1 MLPYWSDPLLSAN
14 QHRIELSFA
23 GNIAL
28 KLVESWGL
36 VTGKIAGEDA
46 GGRAILAP
54 MPAEEV
60 VQRACDIAARLVW
73 ELEKMEWIRPATKTP
88 EELSAEAGRLERI
101 RTEHSWALPR
111 RETLENREN
120 ASKQ

>member
-1 MLPYWSDPLLSAN
+1 MLPYWSDPLRSTSP
-14 QHRIELSFA
+14 HGIELSFA

-36 VTGKIAGEDA
+36 VTGKISGEDT

-54 MPAEEV
+54 MPVPEV
-60 VQRACDIAARLVW
+60 VQRACDLAAEMVFT
-73 ELEKMEWIRPATKTP
+73 LEQRGWIRPATKTP

-111 RETLENREN
+111 REILENREK